1 MWNMLA
7 LAAVAAILAVLG
19 ILDAAA
25 QPPFWLL

>member
-1 MWNMLA
+1 MWKMLA
-7 LAAVAAILAVLG
+7 LSAVAAVLVVLG